1 MKFSSIVGYHSD
13 PNRCG
18 VARFNVELAKR
29 LGVPFV
35 GFDGEWGGY
44 PLISLKWSELT
55 PPDRDEW
62 RERIDFDTDLGR
74 EIAVF
79 WHDAGDEAVTNC
91 AEQVFYA
98 TDLACPPAPIPT
110 YLTRPAIRL
119 FAFGMAHRMQRE
131 PYRKI
136 KALIDAIGATF
147 DLRVSMALHEGT
159 DIQDAL
165 LRCEELESVVG
176 AGNLK
181 VLGCLSDFALA
192 EELRDA
198 HAVCAFF
205 PQGVRANNTSVH
217 TAMQAGAPVITNL
230 DAESPREFQ
239 HGITVIDL
247 PQMGM
252 WPSYHQ
258 LRAVARAGQAM
269 SQERFSWD
277 TFLAKLEAACGS

>member
-1 MKFSSIVGYHSD
+1 MKFSSVVGYHSD

-35 GFDGEWGGY
+35 GIDGEWGDH
-44 PLISLKWSELT
+44 PLLSLKWSEMT
-55 PPDRDEW
+55 GAAVPRRPPYT
-62 RERIDFDTDLGR
+62 I
-74 EIAVF
+74 F
-79 WHDAGDEAVTNC
+79 WHDAGEPSLTAQ
-91 AEQVFYA
+91 AERVFFA
-98 TDLACPPAPIPT
+98 TDFACPPAPIPT

-147 DLRVSMALHEGT
+147 DLRISMALHEGT
-159 DIQDAL
+159 DIHDAL
-165 LRCEELESVVG
+165 LRCEELEAVVG
-176 AGNLK
+176 QGNLK

-230 DAESPREFQ
+230 DADSPREFQ

-247 PQMGM
+247 PQLGM

-269 SQERFSWD
+269 SQERFSWE